1 MTEPLDRVGLEE
13 MDMGSW
19 GLTALQ
25 TIVLHIKRAT
35 PESNSSIMTPQNYA
49 NLVSLYLAGLANEP
63 SPGKGSEI
71 ISALEDALR
80 GTDSTLQAYQN
91 EDGLTFYRVI
101 PAGGKDHRKTQS

>member
-1 MTEPLDRVGLEE
+1 

-19 GLTALQ
+19 DLTALR
-25 TIVLHIKRAT
+25 TTVPHIKRAT
-35 PESNSSIMTPQNYA
+35 PESNSSIMMPQNYA

-71 ISALEDALR
+71 IAALEDALR

-101 PAGGKDHRKTQS
+101 SAGGKDHRKTQS